1 MTEPTLVLTRCVKCG
16 HIQSRIFSQ
25 HTADQVL
32 RCEKCNTL
40 EFPTIRRSDG

>member
-1 MTEPTLVLTRCVKCG
+1 MTEPTLVLTSCVKCG

-32 RCEKCNTL
+32 RCEKGKTL

>member
-25 HTADQVL
+25 HTEDQVL
-32 RCEKCNTL
+32 RCERCNTL
-40 EFPTIRRSDG
+40 EFPTIRSGHD